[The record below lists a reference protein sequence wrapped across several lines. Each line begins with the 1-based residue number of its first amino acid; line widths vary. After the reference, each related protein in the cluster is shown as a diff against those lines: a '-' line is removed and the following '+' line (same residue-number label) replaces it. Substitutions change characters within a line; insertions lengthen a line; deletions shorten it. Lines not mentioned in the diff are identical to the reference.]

1 MTQRI
6 MPRKVTEVMAS
17 QPENVAEN
25 WVLYDT
31 CLIGGATP
39 NLSYN
44 DGYYSSFITLGQA
57 NAIPFFNVRNRNH
70 GLAYNNQDTR
80 DQLPWV
86 FKIFSIGVSFFAP
99 STVLYRNLANEP
111 IAPQMTEQSIFET
124 ELPKHCS
131 LVLQTNQDE
140 RLKINS
146 LMCPP
151 GYGIVGGGVAQGDP
165 EVNWT
170 LSGGYPNVSKFANV
184 QGVPELTN
192 KWGFRNPLEIPRRA
206 NLSVRIQFNEYARQ
220 LIQAMPGPF
229 HQVFKASADDGT
241 YAFNYGMFGIQ
252 VVLGGQ
258 RLVQQRDEYH
268 A

>member
-1 MTQRI
+1 MQKI
-6 MPRKVTEVMAS
+6 MPRKVTEQLAEK
-17 QPENVAEN
+17 PENVAEN

-31 CLIGGATP
+31 CLIGGYVPSLAFK
-39 NLSYN
+39 
-44 DGYYSSFITLGQA
+44 DGYFSSFLTLGQA
-57 NAIPFFNVRNRNH
+57 NSVPFFNVRNRNH
-70 GLAYNNQDTR
+70 GLPYNNQDTR
-80 DQLPWV
+80 DQLPWA
-86 FKIFSIGVSFFAP
+86 FKIFSIGVAFFSP
-99 STVLYRNLANEP
+99 STVLYRNTAGQP
-111 IAPQMTEQSIFET
+111 VGPQMTEQSIFET

-146 LMCPP
+146 LMAPP

-170 LSGGYPNVSKFANV
+170 LSGGYPNVAKFANT
-184 QGVPELTN
+184 QGTAELTN
-192 KWGFRNPLEIPRRA
+192 KWGWKNPLEVPRRA
-206 NLSVRIQFNEYARQ
+206 NLSVTIQLNEYARQ
-220 LIQAMPGPF
+220 LIQTMPGPF
-229 HQVFKASADDGT
+229 YQPFKASADDGT
-241 YAFNYGMFGIQ
+241 YSFHYGMFGIQ